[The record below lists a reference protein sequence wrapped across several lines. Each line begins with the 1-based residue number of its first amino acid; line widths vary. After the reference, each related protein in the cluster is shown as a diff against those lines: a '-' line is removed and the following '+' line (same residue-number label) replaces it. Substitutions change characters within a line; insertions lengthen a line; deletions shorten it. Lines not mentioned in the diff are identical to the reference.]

1 MKYALGAILLII
13 ACLCLIVNV
22 KKLIKAIKVYKAKKK
37 GKKTDEPKSS
47 CAGSTENV
55 ENTSEKE

>member
-13 ACLCLIVNV
+13 ACLYLIVNV

-37 GKKTDEPKSS
+37 GKKTDEPKPCS
-47 CAGSTENV
+47 AGSTENV
-55 ENTSEKE
+55 ENTGKKE